1 MFRLTAY
8 VSGRVQKVGYRAR
21 VIALAEDMSLAGFVQ
36 NLPDGR
42 VEVVAEGRKN
52 VLERFADA
60 LNIKN
65 TFIDVKDIEAKYSE
79 AAGGYKRFHKISTS
93 GEVGD
98 RLDEGIEILKEMS
111 SGIKYLGNRMDM
123 MLDKQDQALGK
134 MDMMLDK
141 QDQMLDKQ
149 DQMLDK
155 QDDTIGEIKGL
166 RQDLKGHMDRRFE
179 RIECEL
185 AEIKSALKERGII

>member
-21 VIALAEDMSLAGFVQ
+21 VIALAEDLSLAGFVQ

-42 VEVVAEGRKN
+42 VEVVAEGRKD
-52 VLERFADA
+52 VLEKFAAA
-60 LNIKN
+60 LKIKN
-65 TFIDVKDIEAKYSE
+65 TFIDVRDVEAEYSE
-79 AAGGYKRFHKISTS
+79 ATGGYKRFHKISAS

-111 SGIKYLGNRMDM
+111 SGIKYLGSRMDL
-123 MLDKQDQALGK
+123 MLDKQDL
-134 MDMMLDK
+134 MLNK
-141 QDQMLDKQ
+141 QDL
-149 DQMLDK
+149 MLDK

-166 RQDLKGHMDRRFE
+166 RQDLKGHGST
-179 RIECEL
+179 I
-185 AEIKSALKERGII
+185 